1 MFSKHGTGNA
11 FSVEAQINTYALL
24 ASTALQRASELMELN
39 LTLGRETVRESADA
53 QQRLL
58 AAADASQY
66 TALSAVLA
74 RESLERGMGYA
85 RDFVAIVT
93 KTYLP
98 GPQAATTAGA
108 SVASR
113 AA

>member
-1 MFSKHGTGNA
+1 MFSKDGTGNA
-11 FSVEAQINTYALL
+11 FSVEAQFNTYALL
-24 ASTALQRASELMELN
+24 AGAALQRASELVQLN
-39 LTLGRETVRESADA
+39 LTLGRDAVRESADA

-66 TALSAVLA
+66 TALSALFA

-93 KTYLP
+93 KTYVP
-98 GPQAATTAGA
+98 SPQAATTAGA
-108 SVASR
+108 NVASR